1 MTDANPYA
9 MWYGLAVLAVIALA
23 LDAAIRDK
31 PGKWSAGDASAQDVA
46 RIVGG
51 GKPKATPRTGAK
63 LGLLLIIAFTLFV
76 LFVGEK

>member
-1 MTDANPYA
+1 MTLDNPSA
-9 MWYGLAVLAVIALA
+9 IWPAFAVLALVALA

-31 PGKWSAGDASAQDVA
+31 PGKWGSGDASAQDVA

-63 LGLLLIIAFTLFV
+63 LGLMLVIAFV
-76 LFVGEK
+76 LFVVVTGGK